1 VRLAVVGKGGVGKSV
16 VAGTA
21 ARLLARR
28 GHTVLALDSD
38 LMPGLA
44 RSLGLG
50 AGADVASP
58 LEGAAERG
66 EDGRWRLKKGVGPVR
81 AVRRYAVAAPDGVK
95 LLQSGK
101 LPPEGTGAIMS
112 SLQAYYKVVHRLPR
126 ARTFADWAMV
136 GDLPAGPRQA
146 ASNWAPFAETFLVL
160 VEATWQSALA
170 ARRVARV
177 VRSREGSGAVGLV
190 ANKVTEPADVGR
202 VEELVGEPVVAA
214 IPADERVR
222 EAERAGVALLDH
234 DPSSPA
240 ARAIER
246 LVDDLAGWEGPRAV
260 ASAT

>member
-1 VRLAVVGKGGVGKSV
+1 M

-28 GHTVLALDSD
+28 GHRVLCLDSD

-50 AGADVASP
+50 GGADVASP
-58 LEGAAERG
+58 LGDAAERG

-81 AVRRYAVAAPDGVK
+81 AVRRYAAVAPDGVQ

-101 LPPEGTGAIMS
+101 LPPEGTAAIMS

-146 ASNWAPFAETFLVL
+146 ASNWAPFAETFLIL
-160 VEATWQSALA
+160 VEPTWQSALT

-177 VRSREGSGAVGLV
+177 VRSREGSGTVSLV
-190 ANKVTEPADVGR
+190 ANKVAEPTDVGR
-202 VEELVGEPVVAA
+202 VEELVGEAVVGA

-222 EAERAGVALLDH
+222 EAERAGAALLDH

-246 LVDDLAGWEGPRAV
+246 LVDELASGVPPRAI
-260 ASAT
+260 ASAK

>member
-1 VRLAVVGKGGVGKSV
+1 V

-44 RSLGLG
+44 VSLGLG
-50 AGADVASP
+50 GAADAPAP
-58 LEGAAERG
+58 LADAAERG

-81 AVRRYAVAAPDGVK
+81 AVSRYAAAAPDGVK

-101 LPPEGTGAIMS
+101 LPPEGTGAIMG
-112 SLQAYYKVVHRLPR
+112 SLQAYYKVIHRLPR
-126 ARTFADWAMV
+126 APTFADWAVV
-136 GDLPAGPRQA
+136 GDLPAGPRQSA
-146 ASNWAPFAETFLVL
+146 FDWAPFAETFVILA
-160 VEATWQSALA
+160 EPTWQSALT

-177 VRSREGSGAVGLV
+177 VRSRGRSSTIAFV
-190 ANKVTEPADVGR
+190 ATKVADPADVGR
-202 VEELVGEPVVAA
+202 VEELVGEPVVAS

-222 EAERAGVALLDH
+222 EAERAGAALLDH

-240 ARAIER
+240 ARAIEG
-246 LVDDLAGWEGPRAV
+246 LVDELARHKRPAADSIRDVEV
-260 ASAT
+260 A